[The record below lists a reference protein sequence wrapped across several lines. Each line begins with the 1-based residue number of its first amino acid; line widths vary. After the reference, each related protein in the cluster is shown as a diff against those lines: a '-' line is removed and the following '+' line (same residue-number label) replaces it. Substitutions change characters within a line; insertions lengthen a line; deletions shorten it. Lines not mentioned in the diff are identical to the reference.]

1 MAERES
7 RNNIVSE
14 NGHWEYKAN
23 IHNVNETKAELKG
36 KIELIQKYISNKN
49 LEKYYKSYL
58 RGGGKVGLM
67 IFWPHHTRDT
77 LY

>member
-36 KIELIQKYISNKN
+36 KIGLIQNYFSNLRRRKDALYQN
-49 LEKYYKSYL
+49 LEKIL
-58 RGGGKVGLM
+58 
-67 IFWPHHTRDT
+67 
-77 LY
+77 